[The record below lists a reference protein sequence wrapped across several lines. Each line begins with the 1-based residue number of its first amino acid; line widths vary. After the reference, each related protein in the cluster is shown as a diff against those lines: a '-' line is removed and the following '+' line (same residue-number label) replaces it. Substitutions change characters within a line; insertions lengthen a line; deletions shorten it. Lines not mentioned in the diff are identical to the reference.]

1 MKHILPSKMYLALSS
16 QILRGLSVLVLLI
29 LTIPAQAQLEE
40 LEINS
45 SLTSGIVQD
54 IDSSNQIGM
63 VQFKVEDLDLE
74 KVSIIRSE
82 FQKYAGD
89 IIGFGYSVL
98 DSKIIISYKSP
109 VYPNYLLAILDR
121 SNIVG
126 FYEQGGLIIY
136 YFKDGYSSFIR

>member
-16 QILRGLSVLVLLI
+16 QIMRGFSVLVLLI

-54 IDSSNQIGM
+54 IDSSNQVGM

-98 DSKIIISYKSP
+98 DSKIIISYQSP

-126 FYEQGGLIIY
+126 FYEQEGLIIY